1 MKLSVI
7 IPYYNTNATIGQALD
22 SLLDQDLEASEY
34 EIIVVD
40 DGSTE
45 EPVVLKDYAHR
56 FPQVRYHRLAHAG
69 LSPARNY
76 ALSVARGD
84 WLYLCDSDDYV
95 QPQVFGGII
104 AAAEANRLEM
114 ICARVKETRPGVP
127 AAGTPRRNFAGVS
140 APQTGLDY
148 LANPPAPICTG
159 VWQYLLKRSV
169 LDSTGLSFPKLFYVE
184 DRLFLYDLL
193 PKVSRMAH
201 IDVDLYC
208 FVQRPASILHA
219 RMKNDCRG
227 YADAMLLYLNKLN
240 ALISDPATP
249 PLAAQSLRNRRDYDA
264 YVILINVFRYASVKD
279 TAYALRCLAS
289 LAAYPLKLIGSG
301 RVLQNRKLM
310 NRPTLWTFLCR
321 VFHLLPFGVRVLT

>member
-56 FPQVRYHRLAHAG
+56 FSQVQYHRLAHAG

-114 ICARVKETRPGVP
+114 ICA
-127 AAGTPRRNFAGVS
+127 
-140 APQTGLDY
+140 
-148 LANPPAPICTG
+148 
-159 VWQYLLKRSV
+159 LL
-169 LDSTGLSFPKLFYVE
+169 
-184 DRLFLYDLL
+184 
-193 PKVSRMAH
+193 
-201 IDVDLYC
+201 
-208 FVQRPASILHA
+208 
-219 RMKNDCRG
+219 
-227 YADAMLLYLNKLN
+227 
-240 ALISDPATP
+240 
-249 PLAAQSLRNRRDYDA
+249 
-264 YVILINVFRYASVKD
+264 
-279 TAYALRCLAS
+279 
-289 LAAYPLKLIGSG
+289 
-301 RVLQNRKLM
+301 
-310 NRPTLWTFLCR
+310 
-321 VFHLLPFGVRVLT
+321 